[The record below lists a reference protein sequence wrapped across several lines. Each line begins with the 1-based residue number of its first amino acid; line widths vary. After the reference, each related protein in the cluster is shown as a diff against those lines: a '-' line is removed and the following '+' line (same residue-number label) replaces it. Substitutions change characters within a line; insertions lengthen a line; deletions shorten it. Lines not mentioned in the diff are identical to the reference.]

1 MTAQQKRSAERRGH
15 NELSLSKE
23 ALKAFQHFKARAG
36 LADDSQAILALLQQ
50 AEPENLFDD
59 TTPQD
64 FFRGSEQ
71 PGFKEPLT
79 ERALV
84 RRATQVLGV
93 PLSQL
98 IRSGAILLAKRELLT
113 RTNLTAGTEA
123 DALRS
128 GVAGSADHRME
139 QAFQTL
145 SAAGKPLSPARL
157 AKLSR
162 TNFFSAQR
170 WLQLHHPELLLQ
182 KSSEPPE
189 ATKLETTP
197 PPPPPAPKP
206 PAQTSPKSP
215 QQPAKSS
222 PAGSTAPK
230 TKKPAKRVRNPEN
243 PF

>member
-1 MTAQQKRSAERRGH
+1 LHQ
-15 NELSLSKE
+15 NLSKE

-123 DALRS
+123 DTLRS

-182 KSSEPPE
+182 KNNTPE
-189 ATKLETTP
+189 TKLETTP

-206 PAQTSPKSP
+206 PATSAKSP

>member
-1 MTAQQKRSAERRGH
+1 MAAQQKRSSAERR
-15 NELSLSKE
+15 LSLSRE
-23 ALKAFQHFKARAG
+23 ALKRIRHFKAQAG

-93 PLSQL
+93 PLYQL

-113 RTNLTAGTEA
+113 RTNLTAGSEA
-123 DALRS
+123 DTLRS
-128 GVAGSADHRME
+128 GVAGSADHRIE

-145 SAAGKPLSPARL
+145 SGAGKPLSPARL

-182 KSSEPPE
+182 KNSTPE
-189 ATKLETTP
+189 ATKLETI
-197 PPPPPAPKP
+197 PPPPPAPKA
-206 PAQTSPKSP
+206 PATSAKSP
-215 QQPAKSS
+215 QEPAKSQ
-222 PAGSTAPK
+222 PALSTAPSS
-230 TKKPAKRVRNPEN
+230 KKRAKRVRNPEN
-243 PF
+243 QPF

>member
-1 MTAQQKRSAERRGH
+1 M
-15 NELSLSKE
+15 
-23 ALKAFQHFKARAG
+23 
-36 LADDSQAILALLQQ
+36 IL
-50 AEPENLFDD
+50 
-59 TTPQD
+59 
-64 FFRGSEQ
+64 
-71 PGFKEPLT
+71 
-79 ERALV
+79 
-84 RRATQVLGV
+84 
-93 PLSQL
+93 
-98 IRSGAILLAKRELLT
+98 GAVD
-113 RTNLTAGTEA
+113 TEA
-123 DALRS
+123 DTLRS

-182 KSSEPPE
+182 KSSEPTE

-197 PPPPPAPKP
+197 PPAPKP
-206 PAQTSPKSP
+206 PAQTPKSP

-243 PF
+243 QPF

>member
-1 MTAQQKRSAERRGH
+1 
-15 NELSLSKE
+15 
-23 ALKAFQHFKARAG
+23 
-36 LADDSQAILALLQQ
+36 
-50 AEPENLFDD
+50 
-59 TTPQD
+59 
-64 FFRGSEQ
+64 
-71 PGFKEPLT
+71 LT

-93 PLSQL
+93 PLPQL

-113 RTNLTAGTEA
+113 RTNLTAGAEA
-123 DALRS
+123 DTLRS

-182 KSSEPPE
+182 KSSSTATEPPE
-189 ATKLETTP
+189 ATKPETTP
-197 PPPPPAPKP
+197 PLPPAPKP
-206 PAQTSPKSP
+206 PAQTSAKSP

-222 PAGSTAPK
+222 PAGS
-230 TKKPAKRVRNPEN
+230 
-243 PF
+243 

>member
-1 MTAQQKRSAERRGH
+1 MTAQQKRFRRTPRVH

-23 ALKAFQHFKARAG
+23 ALKAFQHFKAQTG
-36 LADDSQAILALLQQ
+36 LADDDSQAILALLQQ
-50 AEPENLFDD
+50 AEAENLFDD

-93 PLSQL
+93 PLAQL

-189 ATKLETTP
+189 ATKPETTP
-197 PPPPPAPKP
+197 PLPPAPKP
-206 PAQTSPKSP
+206 PAQTSAKSP
-215 QQPAKSS
+215 SAL
-222 PAGSTAPK
+222 STAPSS
-230 TKKPAKRVRNPEN
+230 KKRAKRVRNPEN
-243 PF
+243 QPF

>member
-1 MTAQQKRSAERRGH
+1 
-15 NELSLSKE
+15 
-23 ALKAFQHFKARAG
+23 
-36 LADDSQAILALLQQ
+36 
-50 AEPENLFDD
+50 
-59 TTPQD
+59 
-64 FFRGSEQ
+64 
-71 PGFKEPLT
+71 
-79 ERALV
+79 
-84 RRATQVLGV
+84 
-93 PLSQL
+93 
-98 IRSGAILLAKRELLT
+98 
-113 RTNLTAGTEA
+113 
-123 DALRS
+123 
-128 GVAGSADHRME
+128 ME

-189 ATKLETTP
+189 ATKPETTP

-206 PAQTSPKSP
+206 PAQTSAKSP